1 MTSLYTGPFLF
12 SGAVGFLI
20 AYAAGGTNATGMGG
34 PSLLATTFARLF
46 AGIAG
51 SQAIVIM
58 VY

>member
-46 AGIAG
+46 RRDRRM
-51 SQAIVIM
+51 QAIVM